1 MSFHVDL
8 DMFRGPL
15 DLLLYLVRKNE
26 LEVTEISVAKIAEQ
40 FLGYLEILQELD
52 INLAADFI
60 EMASTLMEIKSR
72 MVLPR
77 GGEETEAIE
86 DPREE
91 LVERLLMYKKYR
103 DAASIL
109 DEQSRHWQQRLP
121 RLADDLPPRR
131 LEPAMQPIQ
140 ELELWDLVSAFGRIV
155 RDSQVL
161 QPASIVYDDTPI
173 HIHMDHIHQRLIELG
188 RASFSEMFRPGMHK
202 STMIGV
208 FLAILELVRHHSVRT
223 EQEDL
228 HGEIWILPGEAFH
241 EHLDLSNVDNYG
253 QPVPDQ
259 DAEDGALVSQA
270 DE

>member
-1 MSFHVDL
+1 MAFHVDL

-26 LEVTEISVAKIAEQ
+26 LEVTQISVAAIAEQ
-40 FLGYLEILQELD
+40 FLGYLEIIQELD
-52 INLAADFI
+52 VNLAADFV

-77 GGEETEAIE
+77 GGEETEEIE
-86 DPREE
+86 DPRED
-91 LVERLLMYKKYR
+91 LVERLLLYKKYR

-109 DEQSRHWQQRLP
+109 DEQSRRWQQRLP
-121 RLADDLPPRR
+121 RVADDLPTRR
-131 LEPAMQPIQ
+131 TEPAMQPIQ

-173 HIHMDHIHQRLIELG
+173 HVHMDLIHQRLVEHG
-188 RASFSEMFRPGMHK
+188 RASFSDMFRPGMHK

-241 EHLDLSNVDNYG
+241 EQLDLSNVDHYG
-253 QPVPDQ
+253 QPPAGQ
-259 DAEDGALVSQA
+259 DATPNN
-270 DE
+270 